1 MGVFA
6 VASEASVMREV
17 AMRLRIVAVVVAME
31 TVRAI
36 TVVASVIV
44 RVRVVTGAR
53 VLGFFVRNVRLK
65 TALIGLVA
73 HGLLTTIGQDNVIL
87 PLGVFLVSLLLM
99 PEFRALEMVIDH
111 ITEVVVGRF
120 VSIDFHGVPAESCG
134 VVVVSL
140 LVGVPPLSTKAMAM
154 MRTPCEPISVD
165 AVVFVIVMS
174 CLSVAESPMDSLT
187 F

>member
-73 HGLLTTIGQDNVIL
+73 HG
-87 PLGVFLVSLLLM
+87 
-99 PEFRALEMVIDH
+99 
-111 ITEVVVGRF
+111 
-120 VSIDFHGVPAESCG
+120 SIDFHGVPAESCG
-134 VVVVSL
+134 VVVVAL
-140 LVGVPPLSTKAMAM
+140 LVGVPPLSTKAMAV

-165 AVVFVIVMS
+165 AVLFVIVMS